1 MTTTEH
7 QPPEAGDP
15 VSSRTR
21 VSVVIPALNEARNLP
36 FVFERL
42 PDDIFEVIVVDGGS
56 VDGTPETAGRLRSDV
71 RVIGQTRRGKGNA
84 LACGFV
90 AARGD
95 VIVALDADG
104 STDPAEIPRF
114 VTALEDGAAYV
125 KGTRFA
131 AGGGSSDITR
141 IRRAGNRLLNG
152 LVNVTCGL
160 RNSDLCYGYFGFWAR
175 HLPVLDLDAHSAG
188 APLWG
193 DGFEIET
200 LVTLRMTRNG
210 LAAVEVP
217 SFERRRLYGES
228 NLRAFTDGWRILT
241 VIVQER
247 RRRPT
252 PAVSVERLDDGVRS
266 AERA

>member
-1 MTTTEH
+1 MTTTQH
-7 QPPEAGDP
+7 QPPAAGDP
-15 VSSRTR
+15 ASSRPR

-36 FVFERL
+36 YVFGRL
-42 PDDIFEVIVVDGGS
+42 PDDLFEVIVVDGGS
-56 VDGTPETAGRLRSDV
+56 VDGTPETAVGLRSDV

-84 LACGFV
+84 LACGFA

-114 VTALEDGAAYV
+114 VAALEGGAAYV

-141 IRRAGNRLLNG
+141 IRKAGNRLLNG

-160 RNSDLCYGYFGFWAR
+160 RNSDLCYGYFGFWVC
-175 HLPVLDLDAHSAG
+175 HLPVLDLDAHSGG

-200 LVTLRMTRNG
+200 LVTLRMTRSG

-217 SFERRRLYGES
+217 SFEQRRLYGES
-228 NLRAFTDGWRILT
+228 NLRAFADGWRILN
-241 VIVQER
+241 VIMQER
-247 RRRPT
+247 RRRT
-252 PAVSVERLDDGVRS
+252 VPAVTVERFDAGARS